1 MSVELKVF
9 GGALFAK
16 EKALKENP
24 ELKNLVLFI
33 NASNK
38 SAAEAIIAGKLAEHY
53 PANMG
58 DYFKAKVWEHREGLP
73 SVEPGAFCT
82 DFFETLAVWNAGANE
97 PAVAPQPEADEKEEW
112 EENTAIEELKSVSI
126 LDQHSRA
133 ACLALFGPVSE
144 ITRAQYGQ
152 VIDLINDDEG
162 SFTRELTE
170 ALIKEPRSLALATER
185 QLQLLAW
192 VRGKAKD
199 TAQWTD
205 IKKLI
210 AQWIDTPLDK
220 RPQAANSTHT
230 ISGATL
236 GGGNATDR
244 SPDLVHNLTTL
255 GIEVAVAIMSMYD
268 EIDIYSIPS
277 KFLKSAKG
285 MAEAEQDGQ
294 YNAWWEKLR
303 STPGI
308 LDYSR
313 AAIIALIKS
322 APEDLYLYPVKLREY
337 ISKNLVELNHNKP
350 DPKTI
355 EIACSAK
362 PRNIQ
367 EKNKND
373 ETQPP
378 VSRETLPPAGSPK
391 SDAELNAEIDRAMA
405 DRQISEQLAGEHGE
419 FVPGISDPADP
430 QWVDGS
436 AQPVI
441 ESLGDGKF
449 SIEGLMIQENKRPSS
464 ENDAP
469 EVNQRPQVVNFSG
482 GRTSAY
488 LVHLMEQRRKA
499 GENIHYVFMD
509 TGAEHPGT
517 YEFIRNVVKTWN
529 IPLVCLRVVVSPKL
543 GEASSYRIVN
553 ISEIGPDLQ
562 PWRDISSKFGLPY
575 FSGPFCT
582 RAMKTNVF
590 GYYCRNKFGKDGFHS
605 WLGIR
610 ADEPKRLKERKDVS
624 YLADIS
630 PFEKR
635 DILDWW
641 KAQPFDLGIPEHL
654 GNCVFC
660 IKKGINK
667 LALAARDEPQLAKE
681 FWELAIDP
689 SNRVVESRK
698 YPNKFMYRQAHSLES
713 IIALFSDH
721 SREDIASTIRGGGGY
736 ETESCTDGCEI
747 EPDDLEAL
755 THVELSQSSDET
767 LDTTPVQSGS
777 ETSLSYR
784 QQLVI
789 AALQGMCANPAYRG
803 DFDDLPTM
811 ATMLAE
817 GVINQGGI

>member
-112 EENTAIEELKSVSI
+112 AENTAIEELKSVSI

-277 KFLKSAKG
+277 KFLKPAKG

-337 ISKNLVELNHNKP
+337 ISKNLVELNHDKP

-355 EIACSAK
+355 EIACTAK

-367 EKNKND
+367 EKHKND

-378 VSRETLPPAGSPK
+378 ASRETLSPAGSPK
-391 SDAELNAEIDRAMA
+391 SDDELNAEIDRALA
-405 DRQISEQLAGEHGE
+405 DRQASEQLAGERGE
-419 FVPGISDPADP
+419 FVPEISDPADP

-436 AQPVI
+436 AQPKI
-441 ESLGDGKF
+441 ENLGNGVF
-449 SIEGLMIQENKRPSS
+449 SVDAFMVGS
-464 ENDAP
+464 ND
-469 EVNQRPQVVNFSG
+469 
-482 GRTSAY
+482 TSPA
-488 LVHLMEQRRKA
+488 LNEREQRIKDLVEEVLA
-499 GENIHYVFMD
+499 GKTDCFDEEEATTLLEATSHDLNHLSFMIMTDVYALENGEN
-509 TGAEHPGT
+509 
-517 YEFIRNVVKTWN
+517 
-529 IPLVCLRVVVSPKL
+529 
-543 GEASSYRIVN
+543 
-553 ISEIGPDLQ
+553 
-562 PWRDISSKFGLPY
+562 
-575 FSGPFCT
+575 SGIICD
-582 RAMKTNVF
+582 
-590 GYYCRNKFGKDGFHS
+590 Y
-605 WLGIR
+605 
-610 ADEPKRLKERKDVS
+610 DVQ
-624 YLADIS
+624 YLAWCAVEEWTDNPETRLDYLMKS
-630 PFEKR
+630 LR
-635 DILDWW
+635 DYR
-641 KAQPFDLGIPEHL
+641 E
-654 GNCVFC
+654 
-660 IKKGINK
+660 
-667 LALAARDEPQLAKE
+667 
-681 FWELAIDP
+681 IDP
-689 SNRVVESRK
+689 AK
-698 YPNKFMYRQAHSLES
+698 HAK
-713 IIALFSDH
+713 
-721 SREDIASTIRGGGGY
+721 
-736 ETESCTDGCEI
+736 TE
-747 EPDDLEAL
+747 PL
-755 THVELSQSSDET
+755 
-767 LDTTPVQSGS
+767 TPVVATEPLDLKTI
-777 ETSLSYR
+777 ETATTFR
-784 QQLVI
+784 QQLTV
-789 AALQGMCANPAYRG
+789 AALQGLCANPAYRG
-803 DFDDLPTM
+803 DFDDLPAM
-811 ATMLAE
+811 AAMLAD
-817 GVINQGGI
+817 GVIKQGCI